1 VILLGPAE
9 TQNLRAEGMIALAS
23 LQLALTEH
31 IEEMFSF
38 ADDELMN

>member
-1 VILLGPAE
+1 
-9 TQNLRAEGMIALAS
+9 MIALAS

-31 IEEMFSF
+31 TEEMFSF